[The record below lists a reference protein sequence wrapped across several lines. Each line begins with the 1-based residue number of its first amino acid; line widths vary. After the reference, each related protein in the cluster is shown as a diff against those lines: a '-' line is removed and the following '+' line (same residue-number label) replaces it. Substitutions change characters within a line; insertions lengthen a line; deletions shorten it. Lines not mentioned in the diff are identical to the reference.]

1 MKLKELLAGLEIL
14 SANLD
19 LETEITGV
27 SYDSRQV
34 KSGDLFVALSGYT
47 ADGHRFIP
55 QAMAAGAAAALC
67 QTPPEDGT
75 PYVQVKDSRRAL
87 AVAGGNFFGHPAEA
101 MTMVGITGT
110 NGKTTTT
117 YLLKAI
123 LEARGETVGL
133 IGTNQNMIGQE
144 VIPTERTTPESF
156 ELQKLFAR
164 MRDAG
169 CTYVVMEV
177 SSHALFL
184 DRVYGIRYQ
193 VGVFTNLTQ
202 DHLDFHKTMEAYCD
216 AKALLFRSCETGVVN
231 AADPWTPRLPAD
243 STCKV
248 ISFSSVSGS
257 RAGAA
262 EPPRGK
268 DCGMDSLHGTGESG
282 ASEPRNPRPAGGGA
296 CKANSLSG
304 SCPADLWS
312 ENACLAADHVAF
324 TAVYGETRVP
334 VRVNIPGRFMID
346 NALDV
351 LGAALALGI
360 PLEES
365 AAVLARVPHVKGR
378 VEVVPTPGKDYTV
391 LIDYAHSPDSL
402 ENVLTTV
409 KGFAKGRT
417 VALFGCGG
425 DRDKSKRP
433 KMGRVAAG
441 TADFVIVTTDNPR
454 TERPAD
460 IIADILPGLEGS
472 GTPYEVVED
481 RVEAIRWA
489 MDHARAGD
497 VIVLCGKGHETYQE
511 VGHEKRHM
519 DEREIVAEYL

>member
-1 MKLKELLAGLEIL
+1 MKLETLLEGVPV
-14 SANLD
+14 LD
-19 LETEITGV
+19 ATADLNQEITGV

-34 KSGDLFVALSGYT
+34 KPGELFVAMAGFA

-55 QAMAAGAAAALC
+55 QAMAAGAAAVLC
-67 QTPPEDGT
+67 QEPPEVGVPFVRT
-75 PYVQVKDSRRAL
+75 GNSRRAL
-87 AVAGGNFFGHPAEA
+87 AVVGANFFGHPSRG

-123 LEARGETVGL
+123 LEARGEKVGL

-144 VIPTERTTPESF
+144 VLPTERTTPESF
-156 ELQKLFAR
+156 ELQGLFAR
-164 MRDAG
+164 MRDGG
-169 CTYVVMEV
+169 CTSVVMEV
-177 SSHALFL
+177 SSHALAL
-184 DRVYGIRYQ
+184 DRVYGVDYA

-216 AKALLFRSCETGVVN
+216 TKALLFRNCGAGVVN
-231 AADPWTPRLPAD
+231 AADPWTPRLLQDAACD
-243 STCKV
+243 VMT
-248 ISFSSVSGS
+248 FSSSGQ
-257 RAGAA
+257 
-262 EPPRGK
+262 
-268 DCGMDSLHGTGESG
+268 
-282 ASEPRNPRPAGGGA
+282 
-296 CKANSLSG
+296 
-304 SCPADLWS
+304 ADLRA
-312 ENACLAADHVAF
+312 EEPVLAADHVAF
-324 TAVYGETRVP
+324 TAVYGEERVP

-346 NALDV
+346 NTLDV

-402 ENVLTTV
+402 ENVLSTV

-425 DRDKSKRP
+425 DRDKAKRP
-433 KMGRVAAG
+433 KMGRVAAA
-441 TADFVIVTTDNPR
+441 TADFVVVTTDNPR

-460 IIADILPGLEGS
+460 IIADILPGVEDA
-472 GTPYEVVED
+472 GTPYQVVED

-519 DEREIVAEYL
+519 DEREIVAEYCQGS